1 LSHAFA
7 NSRHKDAKHT
17 ETVGATMISHDFI
30 EDGSGIF
37 FASIKSNVPPPT
49 PAIFEVLLFL
59 ILVDL
64 LVELESLVKG
74 VSTLWLFT

>member
-1 LSHAFA
+1 
-7 NSRHKDAKHT
+7 
-17 ETVGATMISHDFI
+17 MISHDFI
-30 EDGSGIF
+30 EEGSGIF

-74 VSTLWLFT
+74 VSTLWLFTQQHIHCLQEFFCIVLLV

>member
-1 LSHAFA
+1 
-7 NSRHKDAKHT
+7 
-17 ETVGATMISHDFI
+17 
-30 EDGSGIF
+30 
-37 FASIKSNVPPPT
+37 
-49 PAIFEVLLFL
+49 VLLFL